1 MTSKMAFG
9 AWSFGVMGA
18 SIFTFVWLVS
28 IMHNVD
34 RSWAFHSVDHSLIMS
49 LDSQCVGGNVA
60 TMAHQQL
67 TGSGPSTAENRL
79 NFESSAGFAKYA
91 GNHVVNASCV
101 ADAVD
106 TWQQDVADLIDGSSF
121 DRTKIVHDNT
131 APSGLRLADASD
143 REDYFA
149 YASLQDYENGANTSV
164 ITALVFTSVAMIV
177 GVANF
182 IMLLVSSKR
191 YTMLESLF
199 CFCAGFGSV
208 IVIASPWISDVIL
221 TTAGAEFVALPV
233 IVAFQITLLWVRPG
247 ATEDVE
253 SSDGFMF

>member
-18 SIFTFVWLVS
+18 SIFTFIWLVS

-34 RSWAFHSVDHSLIMS
+34 RSWAFHSVDHSL
-49 LDSQCVGGNVA
+49 V
-60 TMAHQQL
+60 MAMDQECAGSSPPLAELVNSWNSHV
-67 TGSGPSTAENRL
+67 TGTYDL
-79 NFESSAGFAKYA
+79 AKYA
-91 GNHVVNASCV
+91 GSHVKNASCV
-101 ADAVD
+101 AAAVD
-106 TWQQDVADLIDGSSF
+106 VWQESVVAALDNSAYDNPRFTLDDNGNPIVTDG
-121 DRTKIVHDNT
+121 
-131 APSGLRLADASD
+131 AE
-143 REDYFA
+143 RENYFA

-164 ITALVFTSVAMIV
+164 ITALVFVSVAMIV

-182 IMLLVSSKR
+182 IVLLVSSKR

-199 CFCAGFGSV
+199 CFCSGFGSV

-247 ATEDVE
+247 ATEDIE
-253 SSDGFMF
+253 QSDGFMF

>member
-18 SIFTFVWLVS
+18 SIFTFIWLVS

-34 RSWAFHSVDHSLIMS
+34 RSWAFHSVDHSLVLAMDEACAGS
-49 LDSQCVGGNVA
+49 NPPLADFVEELNGHAVGEFDA
-60 TMAHQQL
+60 
-67 TGSGPSTAENRL
+67 P
-79 NFESSAGFAKYA
+79 KYA
-91 GNHVVNASCV
+91 GAHVTNASCV
-101 ADAVD
+101 AAAVD
-106 TWQQDVADLIDGSSF
+106 KWQETVVASLDNSPYDKPRITFTGIADG
-121 DRTKIVHDNT
+121 
-131 APSGLRLADASD
+131 AE
-143 REDYFA
+143 RENYFA

-164 ITALVFTSVAMIV
+164 ITALVFVSVAMIV

-182 IMLLVSSKR
+182 IVLLVSSKR

-199 CFCAGFGSV
+199 CFCSGFGSV

-247 ATEDVE
+247 ATDDIEQ
-253 SSDGFMF
+253 SDGFMF

>member
-1 MTSKMAFG
+1 MTSKTAFG
-9 AWSFGVMGA
+9 VWSFAVMGA
-18 SIFTFVWLVS
+18 SIFTFIWLVS

-34 RSWAFHSVDHSLIMS
+34 KSWAMHSVDHSLVLAM
-49 LDSQCVGGNVA
+49 DDACTDGGITTLLKDTIA
-60 TMAHQQL
+60 TGGGSTTNMA
-67 TGSGPSTAENRL
+67 A
-79 NFESSAGFAKYA
+79 YA
-91 GNHVVNASCV
+91 GARVGNASCV
-101 ADAVD
+101 GDAVD
-106 TWQQDVADLIDGSSF
+106 AWQQSLATAISAQDKPRQVVHDSSATGTGGYAIGTSD
-121 DRTKIVHDNT
+121 DRTDT
-131 APSGLRLADASD
+131 
-143 REDYFA
+143 FTF
-149 YASLQDYENGANTSV
+149 ASLQDYENGANTSV
-164 ITALVFTSVAMIV
+164 ITALVFTAVAMIV

-208 IVIASPWISDVIL
+208 IIVASPWISDVVL
-221 TTAGAEFVALPV
+221 MSAGAEFVALPV

>member
-9 AWSFGVMGA
+9 AWSFAVMGA
-18 SIFTFVWLVS
+18 SIFTFIWLVS

-34 RSWAFHSVDHSLIMS
+34 KSWAMHSVDHALIMKMDAACGGAGANMANQLVAASS
-49 LDSQCVGGNVA
+49 LRHDGAV
-60 TMAHQQL
+60 
-67 TGSGPSTAENRL
+67 
-79 NFESSAGFAKYA
+79 YA
-91 GNHVVNASCV
+91 GATINNASCV
-101 ADAVD
+101 GDAVD
-106 TWQQDVADLIDGSSF
+106 AWQQDLADLISNADKPRKVEYSSTGSGYQ
-121 DRTKIVHDNT
+121 VVDN
-131 APSGLRLADASD
+131 PV
-143 REDYFA
+143 REDSFTF
-149 YASLQDYENGANTSV
+149 ASLQDYENGANTSA

-208 IVIASPWISDVIL
+208 IIVASPWISDVIL
-221 TTAGAEFVALPV
+221 MSAGAEFVALPV

-253 SSDGFMF
+253 SSDSFMF

>member
-9 AWSFGVMGA
+9 AWSFAVMGA
-18 SIFTFVWLVS
+18 SIFTFIWLVS

-34 RSWAFHSVDHSLIMS
+34 KSWAMHSVDHSLVLAMDGACNDGTVES
-49 LDSQCVGGNVA
+49 LLKDTIGSGVPGSAEMAAYAGARVTNATCVGNA
-60 TMAHQQL
+60 IDEWQQQ
-67 TGSGPSTAENRL
+67 
-79 NFESSAGFAKYA
+79 
-91 GNHVVNASCV
+91 V
-101 ADAVD
+101 ADAIAGADKPRQIVHHAAGD
-106 TWQQDVADLIDGSSF
+106 NGYRVANSD
-121 DRTKIVHDNT
+121 DRTDT
-131 APSGLRLADASD
+131 
-143 REDYFA
+143 FTF
-149 YASLQDYENGANTSV
+149 ASLQDYENGANTSA

-199 CFCAGFGSV
+199 CFFAGFGSV
-208 IVIASPWISDVIL
+208 IIVASPWISDVIL
-221 TTAGAEFVALPV
+221 MSAGAEFVALPV

-253 SSDGFMF
+253 SSDSFMF